1 MIHTMADKASII
13 KEAQKYI
20 ARGQVDKAIAEW
32 EKLAKEYPDGNTYN
46 MIGDL
51 YLKKGGRSEAT
62 ESFHKAADFFRKEG
76 FSLKAV
82 ALYKKILNINPADA
96 DALLALGELN
106 EKKGLTTDAI
116 KFYLAAADSLA
127 KGGLKEKLLAIYE
140 KIIALSPSNI
150 PLRNKVAEIYIKE
163 GLQSEA
169 GIQYLHIARIYS
181 EKADIEKSI
190 EFYQKVLSSQPL
202 NREAILE
209 LNSQFEKKG
218 DLTQALD
225 QMREA
230 AHLFPRDPDMLFR
243 CAGLHM
249 EVGRF
254 DEAEEY
260 LRMVTEMEP
269 ANIRARRLL
278 GDIYRKTGDKE
289 KAWSEY
295 LPVLDEML
303 LDEDYDA
310 AIEILTSFKDID
322 PIETGKRLVSLYTQ
336 LNDSPSVVRELISLG
351 DVFSENK
358 RQREA
363 LNCYNEA
370 LKTSPDDETLKR
382 KVIEIEKQ
390 IGKEHIVIGAEKTVE
405 EALIEADIYLR
416 YGLHKNAKVLLDA
429 YRQKDP
435 DNPEIH
441 ERLKSLYVEEGDK
454 DQGIA
459 ECLILN
465 ELYKN
470 SGDLRRSEQM
480 IREARE
486 INPDD
491 ERLTAF
497 SAALHEEEI
506 SAEAPEGPA
515 FEDYTEEIAEADFYA
530 RQGLIEE
537 AREILER
544 LQTLFPDNPEIA
556 RKIASLWQVTEQGE
570 AARGDEMLTEPVIS
584 ESEVFEAEEVAE
596 PSIDND
602 VMDIFNEFKKGLEK
616 ELSEEDYETHYNLG
630 IAYKEMGL
638 IDDAIREFQ
647 TARNDPKRV
656 IHASDMLGVCYIE
669 KGLYLL
675 AIDVLKGAID
685 KMTDRNEAY
694 WAMTY
699 ELADAYEKNGNVKE
713 ALDLYTHVFG
723 WNAKFRAISDKIEQ
737 LKSRIAEGPDKNKPK
752 ERKDRVSYL

>member
-1 MIHTMADKASII
+1 MADKASII

-169 GIQYLHIARIYS
+169 GMQYLHIARIYS

-209 LNSQFEKKG
+209 LNSLYEKKG

-230 AHLFPRDPDMLFR
+230 AHLFPQDTDILLR
-243 CAGLHM
+243 CAEISVAVQRL
-249 EVGRF
+249 

-358 RQREA
+358 RQKEA

-370 LKTSPDDETLKR
+370 LKTSPDDEMLKD
-382 KVIEIEKQ
+382 KVIELEKQ

-416 YGLHKNAKVLLDA
+416 YGLHKNAKDLLDA

-435 DNPEIH
+435 DNTEIH
-441 ERLKSLYVEEGDK
+441 ERLKSLYARRGR
-454 DQGIA
+454 QG
-459 ECLILN
+459 
-465 ELYKN
+465 
-470 SGDLRRSEQM
+470 SGDCGMSY
-480 IREARE
+480 
-486 INPDD
+486 
-491 ERLTAF
+491 
-497 SAALHEEEI
+497 
-506 SAEAPEGPA
+506 PE
-515 FEDYTEEIAEADFYA
+515 
-530 RQGLIEE
+530 
-537 AREILER
+537 
-544 LQTLFPDNPEIA
+544 
-556 RKIASLWQVTEQGE
+556 
-570 AARGDEMLTEPVIS
+570 
-584 ESEVFEAEEVAE
+584 
-596 PSIDND
+596 
-602 VMDIFNEFKKGLEK
+602 
-616 ELSEEDYETHYNLG
+616 
-630 IAYKEMGL
+630 
-638 IDDAIREFQ
+638 
-647 TARNDPKRV
+647 
-656 IHASDMLGVCYIE
+656 
-669 KGLYLL
+669 
-675 AIDVLKGAID
+675 
-685 KMTDRNEAY
+685 
-694 WAMTY
+694 
-699 ELADAYEKNGNVKE
+699 
-713 ALDLYTHVFG
+713 
-723 WNAKFRAISDKIEQ
+723 
-737 LKSRIAEGPDKNKPK
+737 
-752 ERKDRVSYL
+752 

>member
-1 MIHTMADKASII
+1 
-13 KEAQKYI
+13 
-20 ARGQVDKAIAEW
+20 
-32 EKLAKEYPDGNTYN
+32 
-46 MIGDL
+46 
-51 YLKKGGRSEAT
+51 
-62 ESFHKAADFFRKEG
+62 
-76 FSLKAV
+76 
-82 ALYKKILNINPADA
+82 
-96 DALLALGELN
+96 
-106 EKKGLTTDAI
+106 
-116 KFYLAAADSLA
+116 
-127 KGGLKEKLLAIYE
+127 
-140 KIIALSPSNI
+140 
-150 PLRNKVAEIYIKE
+150 
-163 GLQSEA
+163 
-169 GIQYLHIARIYS
+169 
-181 EKADIEKSI
+181 
-190 EFYQKVLSSQPL
+190 
-202 NREAILE
+202 
-209 LNSQFEKKG
+209 
-218 DLTQALD
+218 
-225 QMREA
+225 
-230 AHLFPRDPDMLFR
+230 
-243 CAGLHM
+243 
-249 EVGRF
+249 
-254 DEAEEY
+254 
-260 LRMVTEMEP
+260 MEP

-278 GDIYRKTGDKE
+278 GDIYLKTGDKA

-303 LDEDYDA
+303 LDENYNDA
-310 AIEILTSFKDID
+310 IQILTSFKDID

-336 LNDSPSVVRELISLG
+336 LGDHSLAVQELTSLG
-351 DVFSENK
+351 DVFVEHN

-370 LKTSPDDETLKR
+370 LKTSPDDEVLKD
-382 KVIEIEKQ
+382 KVIELEKQ
-390 IGKEHIVIGAEKTVE
+390 IGKEHIVIGVEKTVE

-416 YGLHKNAKVLLDA
+416 YGLHKNAKDLLDA
-429 YRQKDP
+429 YQQKDP

-454 DQGIA
+454 DQAIA

-470 SGDLRRSEQM
+470 MGDPGRGEQM

-486 INPDD
+486 INRDD
-491 ERLTAF
+491 ERLAAF
-497 SAALHEEEI
+497 STTLHEEEI
-506 SAEAPEGPA
+506 SAEAPEGPS
-515 FEDYTEEIAEADFYA
+515 FDDYTEEIAEADFYA

-556 RKIASLWQVTEQGE
+556 RKMDSLGQVTEQGE
-570 AARGDEMLTEPVIS
+570 AAHGDEMLTEPVIS
-584 ESEVFEAEEVAE
+584 ESEIIEAEEMAE
-596 PSIDND
+596 PSMDSD
-602 VMDIFNEFKKGLEK
+602 VMDIFNEFKKGLDK

-647 TARNDPKRV
+647 TARKDPKRV
-656 IHASDMLGVCYIE
+656 VHASDMLGVCYIE
-669 KGLYLL
+669 KGLYPL

-694 WAMTY
+694 WAMKY

-713 ALDLYTHVFG
+713 ALDLYTQVYG

>member
-1 MIHTMADKASII
+1 MADKASII

-150 PLRNKVAEIYIKE
+150 PLRNKVAEIYMKE
-163 GLQSEA
+163 GLLSEA
-169 GIQYLHIARIYS
+169 VMQYLHIARIYS

-190 EFYQKVLSSQPL
+190 EFYQKILGSQPL
-202 NREAILE
+202 NREVILE

-218 DLTQALD
+218 DLTQALE

-230 AHLFPRDPDMLFR
+230 AHLFPQDPDILFR
-243 CAGLHM
+243 CAELHM
-249 EVGRF
+249 EGERL

-260 LRMVTEMEP
+260 LRMVTEIEP

-278 GDIYRKTGDKE
+278 GDIYRKTGEKE

-295 LPVLDEML
+295 LPILDEML
-303 LDEDYDA
+303 LDENYDA

-336 LNDSPSVVRELISLG
+336 LNDSPAVVRELISLG

-370 LKTSPDDETLKR
+370 LKTAPDDETLKD
-382 KVIEIEKQ
+382 KVIELEKQ
-390 IGKEHIVIGAEKTVE
+390 IGKEHIVVGAEKTLE
-405 EALIEADIYLR
+405 EALIEADIYIR
-416 YGLHKNAKVLLDA
+416 YGLHKNAKDLIDA
-429 YRQKDP
+429 YKQKDP
-435 DNPEIH
+435 DNAEIH
-441 ERLKSLYVEEGDK
+441 ERLKSLHVAEGDQ
-454 DQGIA
+454 DQAIA

-470 SGDLRRSEQM
+470 SGDLGRSEQM

-491 ERLTAF
+491 ERLAAF
-497 SAALHEEEI
+497 SAAALHEEEI
-506 SAEAPEGPA
+506 SAQAPEGPS

-556 RKIASLWQVTEQGE
+556 HKMASLGQVTEQGE
-570 AARGDEMLTEPVIS
+570 AAHEDEMLTEPVIS
-584 ESEVFEAEEVAE
+584 ESEVFEAEELAE
-596 PSIDND
+596 PSMDSD
-602 VMDIFNEFKKGLEK
+602 VMDIFNEFKKGLEQ

-656 IHASDMLGVCYIE
+656 IHASNMLGVCYIE
-669 KGLYLL
+669 KGLYPL
-675 AIDVLKGAID
+675 AIDVLIGVID
-685 KMTDRNEAY
+685 KMTDRGEAY
-694 WAMTY
+694 WAMKY
-699 ELADAYEKNGNVKE
+699 ELAGAYEKNGNVKE
-713 ALDLYTHVFG
+713 ALDLYTQVYG
-723 WNAKFRAISDKIEQ
+723 WNAKFRAVSDKIEQ
-737 LKSRIAEGPDKNKPK
+737 VKASIAEGTDKNKPK

>member
-1 MIHTMADKASII
+1 MADKASII

-32 EKLAKEYPDGNTYN
+32 EKLAKEYPDGNTFN

-140 KIIALSPSNI
+140 KIIAISPSNI

-169 GIQYLHIARIYS
+169 GTQYLHIARIYS
-181 EKADIEKSI
+181 EKADAEKSI

-202 NREAILE
+202 NREAIFE
-209 LNSQFEKKG
+209 LNGLYEKKG
-218 DLTQALD
+218 DLRQAFD

-230 AHLFPRDPDMLFR
+230 AHLFPQDPDILLR
-243 CAGLHM
+243 CAELSIA
-249 EVGRF
+249 VQRL

-260 LRMVTEMEP
+260 LRAVAEMEP

-278 GDIYRKTGDKE
+278 GDIYLQTGDKA

-303 LDEDYDA
+303 LDENYNDA
-310 AIEILTSFKDID
+310 IQILTSFKDLD

-336 LNDSPSVVRELISLG
+336 LGDQSLAVQELTSLG
-351 DVFSENK
+351 DVFIEHN

-370 LKTSPDDETLKR
+370 LKTSPDNEVLKD
-382 KVIEIEKQ
+382 KVIELEKQ
-390 IGKEHIVIGAEKTVE
+390 IGKEHIVIGVEKTVE

-416 YGLHKNAKVLLDA
+416 YGLHKNAKDLLDA
-429 YRQKDP
+429 HQQKDP

-454 DQGIA
+454 DQAVA

-465 ELYKN
+465 ELYN
-470 SGDLRRSEQM
+470 NIGDPGRGEQM

-486 INPDD
+486 INRDD
-491 ERLTAF
+491 GRLAAF
-497 SAALHEEEI
+497 STTHHGEEI
-506 SAEAPEGPA
+506 SAETPEGPS
-515 FEDYTEEIAEADFYA
+515 FDDYTEEIAEADFYA

-556 RKIASLWQVTEQGE
+556 RKMDSLGQVTEQGE
-570 AARGDEMLTEPVIS
+570 AAHGAEMLTEPVIS
-584 ESEVFEAEEVAE
+584 ESEIVEAEEMAE
-596 PSIDND
+596 PSMDSD
-602 VMDIFNEFKKGLEK
+602 VMDIFNEFKKGLDK

-647 TARNDPKRV
+647 TACKDPKRV
-656 IHASDMLGVCYIE
+656 VHASDMLGVCYIE
-669 KGLYLL
+669 KGLYPL

-694 WAMTY
+694 WAMNY

-713 ALDLYTHVFG
+713 ALDLYTQVYG
-723 WNAKFRAISDKIEQ
+723 WNAKFRAISDKIEK

>member
-1 MIHTMADKASII
+1 
-13 KEAQKYI
+13 
-20 ARGQVDKAIAEW
+20 
-32 EKLAKEYPDGNTYN
+32 
-46 MIGDL
+46 
-51 YLKKGGRSEAT
+51 
-62 ESFHKAADFFRKEG
+62 
-76 FSLKAV
+76 
-82 ALYKKILNINPADA
+82 
-96 DALLALGELN
+96 LN

-163 GLQSEA
+163 GLQAEA
-169 GIQYLHIARIYS
+169 GMQYLHIARIYS

-190 EFYQKVLSSQPL
+190 EFYQKVLSLQPL

-218 DLTQALD
+218 DLNQALG

-230 AHLFPRDPDMLFR
+230 AHLFPQDPDILFR

-358 RQREA
+358 RQKEA

-370 LKTSPDDETLKR
+370 LKSSPDDEMLKDR
-382 KVIEIEKQ
+382 VIEIEKQ

-416 YGLHKNAKVLLDA
+416 YGLHKNAKDLLDA
-429 YRQKDP
+429 YRQKSP
-435 DNPEIH
+435 DNAEIH
-441 ERLKSLYVEEGDK
+441 ERLKSLYAEEGDR
-454 DQGIA
+454 DQAIA

-470 SGDLRRSEQM
+470 SGDLRKSEQM

-506 SAEAPEGPA
+506 SAQAPEGPSLD
-515 FEDYTEEIAEADFYA
+515 DYTEEIAEADFYA

-556 RKIASLWQVTEQGE
+556 HKMASLGQVMEQGE
-570 AARGDEMLTEPVIS
+570 AAQGDEMLTEPVIS
-584 ESEVFEAEEVAE
+584 ESEVFEAEELAE
-596 PSIDND
+596 PAMDND

-647 TARNDPKRV
+647 TSRNDPKRV
-656 IHASDMLGVCYIE
+656 IHASNMLGVCYIE
-669 KGLYLL
+669 KGLYPL
-675 AIDVLKGAID
+675 AIEVLKGAID
-685 KMTDRNEAY
+685 KMTDRGEAY
-694 WAMTY
+694 WAMKY
-699 ELADAYEKNGNVKE
+699 ELAEAYEKNGNVKE
-713 ALDLYTHVFG
+713 ALDLYTQVYG

-737 LKSRIAEGPDKNKPK
+737 LKASIAEGPDKNKPK

>member
-1 MIHTMADKASII
+1 
-13 KEAQKYI
+13 
-20 ARGQVDKAIAEW
+20 
-32 EKLAKEYPDGNTYN
+32 
-46 MIGDL
+46 
-51 YLKKGGRSEAT
+51 
-62 ESFHKAADFFRKEG
+62 
-76 FSLKAV
+76 
-82 ALYKKILNINPADA
+82 
-96 DALLALGELN
+96 
-106 EKKGLTTDAI
+106 
-116 KFYLAAADSLA
+116 
-127 KGGLKEKLLAIYE
+127 
-140 KIIALSPSNI
+140 
-150 PLRNKVAEIYIKE
+150 
-163 GLQSEA
+163 
-169 GIQYLHIARIYS
+169 
-181 EKADIEKSI
+181 
-190 EFYQKVLSSQPL
+190 
-202 NREAILE
+202 
-209 LNSQFEKKG
+209 
-218 DLTQALD
+218 
-225 QMREA
+225 
-230 AHLFPRDPDMLFR
+230 
-243 CAGLHM
+243 
-249 EVGRF
+249 
-254 DEAEEY
+254 
-260 LRMVTEMEP
+260 MVTEIEP

-278 GDIYRKTGDKE
+278 GDIYRKMGDKE

-336 LNDSPSVVRELISLG
+336 LNDSPAVVRELISLG

-370 LKTSPDDETLKR
+370 LKTSPDDETLKD
-382 KVIEIEKQ
+382 KVIELEKQ

-416 YGLHKNAKVLLDA
+416 YGLHKNAKDLLDA
-429 YRQKDP
+429 YKQKAP
-435 DNPEIH
+435 DNTEIH
-441 ERLKSLYVEEGDK
+441 ERLKSLYADEGDK
-454 DQGIA
+454 EQAIA

-491 ERLTAF
+491 ERLAAF

-506 SAEAPEGPA
+506 SAQAPEGPS

-556 RKIASLWQVTEQGE
+556 QKMDSLGQVTEQGE
-570 AARGDEMLTEPVIS
+570 AAHGDEMLTEPVIS
-584 ESEVFEAEEVAE
+584 ESEVFEAEELAE
-596 PSIDND
+596 PSLDSD

-647 TARNDPKRV
+647 TSRNDPKACNPRFK
-656 IHASDMLGVCYIE
+656 HARCMLHR
-669 KGLYLL
+669 
-675 AIDVLKGAID
+675 KGALS
-685 KMTDRNEAY
+685 A
-694 WAMTY
+694 
-699 ELADAYEKNGNVKE
+699 GNRC
-713 ALDLYTHVFG
+713 T
-723 WNAKFRAISDKIEQ
+723 
-737 LKSRIAEGPDKNKPK
+737 
-752 ERKDRVSYL
+752 ERRHR